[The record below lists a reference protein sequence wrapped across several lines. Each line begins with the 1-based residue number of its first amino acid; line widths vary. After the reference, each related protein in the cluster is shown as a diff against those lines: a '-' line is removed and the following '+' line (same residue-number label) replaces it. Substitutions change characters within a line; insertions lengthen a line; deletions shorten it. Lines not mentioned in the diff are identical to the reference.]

1 MRTIRTTVV
10 AEGLSF
16 PEAPRWRDGRLYVSD
31 FLARRIAALDPAS
44 GDVETILELDD
55 SPSGLGWRPDGA
67 MMFVSMAARRLNVL
81 DGASVRLVADL
92 GAICAGRAND
102 MVVTRDGGAF
112 IGNFGFDMLRG
123 APQQTTRLCYVSPTG
138 EARAVGEELL
148 FPNGIV
154 LLDEERTLV
163 VAETYANRLTAFDV
177 GGDGELGRRR
187 TFAQFGEDI
196 APDGICADA
205 EGAIWVASARSG
217 RCVRVAEGGEL
228 LADAVVPEGVAYA
241 CMLGGESGRDL
252 FICAAPGF
260 RPPPGGQASGKIH
273 RAEVDVPRAGR
284 P

>member
-1 MRTIRTTVV
+1 MRTFPTRVIAT
-10 AEGLSF
+10 GLSF

-31 FLARRIAALDPAS
+31 FLDRRIAALNPNT
-44 GDVETILELDD
+44 GKIETIIALQD

-67 MMFVSMAARRLNVL
+67 MMFVSMASRRLNVL
-81 DGASVRLVADL
+81 EGDDVRLVADL

-102 MVVTRDGGAF
+102 MVVTRNGGAF

-123 APQQTTRLCYVSPTG
+123 APQEMTRLCYVSPTG

-148 FPNGIV
+148 FPNGVV
-154 LLDEERTLV
+154 LLDDERTLV
-163 VAETYANRLTAFDV
+163 VAETYANRLTAFEV
-177 GGDGELGRRR
+177 GHDGELSRRR
-187 TFAQFGEDI
+187 TFAQFGDDI

-217 RCVRVAEGGEL
+217 RCVRVAEGGAV
-228 LADAVVPEGVAYA
+228 LAEAIAAEGVAYA
-241 CMLGGESGRDL
+241 CMLGGEHGRDL

-260 RPPPGGQASGKIH
+260 RPQPGIEAPGKIH
-273 RAEVDVPRAGR
+273 LAEVDVPHAGR